1 MFDTL
6 VQIDPRLLGAVTTV
20 LTLGTTLLG
29 LAVGYIAFRGYRQ
42 GSRPMK
48 FVAVGFLLVFWAPV
62 LLFVGNLLVP
72 GLPEFALGV
81 LEQEFDEEMGIEDA
95 KTVATKA
102 IKSAMERD
110 TASGNG
116 INIAVVTDEGVE
128 VTKHKEIGELL
139 D

>member
-81 LEQEFDEEMGIEDA
+81 LGEGSRFVGLSCILYGLW
-95 KTVATKA
+95 TPN
-102 IKSAMERD
+102 ER
-110 TASGNG
+110 
-116 INIAVVTDEGVE
+116 E
-128 VTKHKEIGELL
+128 
-139 D
+139 